1 MSSDRASAPQ
11 AALPK
16 PVVLCVLD
24 GWGHRDDE
32 TENAITPANTPN
44 FQRLWAANPH
54 TFIDTSGV
62 DVGLPQGQMGNSEVG
77 HMNLGAGRIVNQDI
91 RRIDAAVD
99 DGSLATN
106 ARLTGYIE
114 ALKKSDGTCHL
125 LGLLSPGG
133 VHSHQDHLIKLA
145 EIVAAAGIPVSIHM
159 FLDGRDTPPESA
171 AGFVS
176 EFALQAEA
184 IAGVS
189 LATMCGRFF
198 AMDRDQRWDRVEKAY
213 NLIVSATGNATD
225 DAIAAIRASYA
236 AGTTDE
242 FVEPMALNGYSGV
255 QDGDGVLMGNFR
267 SDRAREILQ
276 ALLDPGFDG
285 FTRNRVAAFAGALG
299 VTEYSTAHNAYM
311 GTMFPPASLDNILAG
326 LIADSGKKQLRI
338 AETEK
343 YAHVTFFFNGGEE
356 VPFPGED
363 RVLIPSPKVA
373 TYDLQPEM
381 SAHEVTDRLVGAIEA
396 GTYDFILVNYANP
409 DMVGHTGILAAAQI
423 AIQTVDACVD
433 RLASAVEAADGSLL
447 ITADH
452 GNAETMRDAETG
464 APHTAHTLNV
474 VPAVLVN
481 APDNVQE
488 MRNGRLADIAPTLL
502 HLMQIEQPAEMT
514 GVSLIGTPGASANR
528 ATNPAATSSEDRVSA

>member
-1 MSSDRASAPQ
+1 MSSDRAPAPN

-24 GWGHRDDE
+24 GWGHRDDQ

-44 FQRLWAANPH
+44 FQRLWANSPH
-54 TFIDTSGV
+54 TYIDTSGV

-91 RRIDAAVD
+91 RRIDAAIE
-99 DGSLATN
+99 DGSLAAN
-106 ARLTGYIE
+106 AALAGFID
-114 ALKKSDGTCHL
+114 ALKTSGGTCHL

-133 VHSHQDHLIKLA
+133 VHSHQDHLVKLA
-145 EIVAAAGIPVSIHM
+145 EIVAGAGIPVAIHM

-171 AGFVS
+171 AGYVS
-176 EFALQAEA
+176 AFTRQTDA

-189 LATMCGRFF
+189 LATLCGRFF

-213 NLIVSATGNATD
+213 NLIISGAGAASD
-225 DAIAAIRASYA
+225 DAVAAIQASYA
-236 AGTTDE
+236 AGITDE
-242 FVEPMALNGYSGV
+242 FVEPLALNGYAGV
-255 QDGDGVLMGNFR
+255 GDGDGVLMGNFR

-285 FTRNRVAAFAGALG
+285 FARSPVAAFSAALG
-299 VTEYSTAHNAYM
+299 VTEYSTAHNAFM
-311 GTMFPPASLDNILAG
+311 GTMFPPDSLDNILAG
-326 LIADSGKKQLRI
+326 LVAAAGKKQLRI

-356 VPFPGED
+356 APFPGED
-363 RVLIPSPKVA
+363 RVLVASPKVA

-381 SAHEVTDRLVGAIEA
+381 SAREVTDRLVEAVEA

-409 DMVGHTGILAAAQI
+409 DMVGHTGILEAAEI
-423 AIQTVDACVD
+423 AIRTVDECVG
-433 RLASAVEAADGSLL
+433 RLATAVEQAGGSLL

-464 APHTAHTLNV
+464 APHTAHTLNA

-481 APDNVQE
+481 APVGIDE
-488 MRNGRLADIAPTLL
+488 MRTGRLADIAPTLL
-502 HLMQIEQPAEMT
+502 ELMKIDQPTEMT
-514 GVSLIGTPGASANR
+514 GVSLIGPADT
-528 ATNPAATSSEDRVSA
+528 ATTLSEARVSA

>member
-1 MSSDRASAPQ
+1 MSSERASAPHP
-11 AALPK
+11 ALPK

-32 TENAITPANTPN
+32 SENAITPANTPN
-44 FQRLWAANPH
+44 FQRLWATNPH

-91 RRIDAAVD
+91 RRIDAAVE

-106 ARLTGYIE
+106 PALIAYID
-114 ALKKSDGTCHL
+114 ALKASGGTCHL

-133 VHSHQDHLIKLA
+133 VHSHQEHLIKLA
-145 EIVAAAGIPVSIHM
+145 EILANSGIPVSIHM

-176 EFALQAEA
+176 EFAQQTAS
-184 IAGVS
+184 IDGVS

-213 NLIVSATGNATD
+213 NLIVSATGTATD
-225 DAIAAIRASYA
+225 DTVAAIRASYA
-236 AGTTDE
+236 AGITDE
-242 FVEPMALNGYSGV
+242 FIEPMALNGYAGV
-255 QDGDGVLMGNFR
+255 RDGDGVLMGNFR

-276 ALLDPGFDG
+276 ALLDPGFEG
-285 FTRNRVAAFAGALG
+285 FARTRIGAFKAALG
-299 VTEYSTAHNAYM
+299 VTEYSTAHNAFM
-311 GTMFPPASLDNILAG
+311 ATMFPPASLDNILAG
-326 LIADSGKKQLRI
+326 LVADAGKKQLRI

-356 VPFPGED
+356 TPFPGED

-381 SAHEVTDRLVGAIEA
+381 SAHEVTDRLVEAIGA
-396 GTYDFILVNYANP
+396 GSYDFILVNYANP
-409 DMVGHTGILAAAQI
+409 DMVGHTGILEAAEIAIRTVDDCIGRLAAA
-423 AIQTVDACVD
+423 
-433 RLASAVEAADGSLL
+433 VETAGGSLL

-464 APHTAHTLNV
+464 VPHTAHTLNV

-481 APDNVQE
+481 APVDVHAL
-488 MRNGRLADIAPTLL
+488 RNGRLADIAPTLL
-502 HLMQIEQPAEMT
+502 QLMKIDQPAEMT
-514 GVSLIGTPGASANR
+514 GVSLIDTS
-528 ATNPAATSSEDRVSA
+528 TDTAAKISEERVSA

>member
-1 MSSDRASAPQ
+1 MSSDRASVRHPAM
-11 AALPK
+11 PK

-44 FQRLWAANPH
+44 FQRLWKSNPH
-54 TFIDTSGV
+54 TFIDTSGI

-91 RRIDAAVD
+91 RRIDAAIE

-106 ARLTGYIE
+106 TALTGYIDT
-114 ALKKSDGTCHL
+114 LKNSGGTCHL

-133 VHSHQDHLIKLA
+133 VHSHQDHLAKLA
-145 EIVAAAGIPVSIHM
+145 EIIANSGIPVSIHM

-176 EFALQAEA
+176 EFAKQ
-184 IAGVS
+184 IDTIPGVS
-189 LATMCGRFF
+189 LSTLCGRFF

-213 NLIVSATGNATD
+213 NLIVSGNGDATD
-225 DAIAAIRASYA
+225 DAVAAIRASYD
-236 AGTTDE
+236 AGVTDE
-242 FVEPMALNGYSGV
+242 FVEPMALNGYAGV

-276 ALLDPGFDG
+276 ALLDPAFEGFAR
-285 FTRNRVAAFAGALG
+285 TRVASFSAALG
-299 VTEYSTAHNAYM
+299 VTEYSTAHNAFM
-311 GTMFPPASLDNILAG
+311 ETMFPPASLENILAG
-326 LIADSGKKQLRI
+326 LVADSGKKQLRI

-356 VPFPGED
+356 TPFAGED
-363 RVLIPSPKVA
+363 RILIPSPKVA

-381 SAHEVTDRLVGAIEA
+381 SAHEVTDRLVEAIGAD
-396 GTYDFILVNYANP
+396 TYDFVLVNYANP
-409 DMVGHTGILAAAQI
+409 DMVGHTGILEAAEI
-423 AIQTVDACVD
+423 AIRTVDDCIG
-433 RLASAVEAADGSLL
+433 RLATAVETAGGSLL

-464 APHTAHTLNV
+464 APHTAHTLNM

-481 APDNVQE
+481 APAEVQAL
-488 MRNGRLADIAPTLL
+488 RNGRLADIAPTLL
-502 HLMQIEQPAEMT
+502 QLMKIDQPAEMT
-514 GVSLIGTPGASANR
+514 GVSLIEAADN
-528 ATNPAATSSEDRVSA
+528 AATMSEERVSA

>member
-1 MSSDRASAPQ
+1 MSSDRASAPR

-44 FQRLWAANPH
+44 FQRLWAKSPH
-54 TFIDTSGV
+54 TYIDTSGV

-91 RRIDAAVD
+91 RRIDAAIE
-99 DGSLATN
+99 DGSLAGNT
-106 ARLTGYIE
+106 ALAGYID
-114 ALKKSDGTCHL
+114 ALRTSGGTCHL
-125 LGLLSPGG
+125 LGLVSPGG

-145 EIVAAAGIPVSIHM
+145 EIMAGAGIPVAIHM

-176 EFALQAEA
+176 EFARQTDA
-184 IAGVS
+184 IAGAS
-189 LATMCGRFF
+189 LATLCGRFF

-213 NLIVSATGNATD
+213 NLIVSATGTATD
-225 DAIAAIRASYA
+225 DAVAAIRASYA
-236 AGTTDE
+236 AGITDE
-242 FVEPMALNGYSGV
+242 FVEPMALNGYAGV

-276 ALLDPGFDG
+276 ALLDPGFEG
-285 FTRNRVAAFAGALG
+285 FERSRIAAFSAALG
-299 VTEYSTAHNAYM
+299 VTEYSTAHNSYM
-311 GTMFPPASLDNILAG
+311 ETMFPPASLNNILAG
-326 LIADSGKKQLRI
+326 LVADAGKKQLRI

-356 VPFPGED
+356 APFPGED
-363 RVLIPSPKVA
+363 RILIPSPKVA

-381 SAHEVTDRLVGAIEA
+381 SAHEVTDRLVAAVEA

-409 DMVGHTGILAAAQI
+409 DMVGHTGILEAAET
-423 AIQTVDACVD
+423 AIQTVDDCIG
-433 RLASAVEAADGSLL
+433 RLATAVEKAGGSLL

-481 APDNVQE
+481 PPHGIDK

-502 HLMQIEQPAEMT
+502 HLMQIDQPAEMT
-514 GVSLIGTPGASANR
+514 GVSLIGTTDA
-528 ATNPAATSSEDRVSA
+528 AATLSESRVTA

>member
-1 MSSDRASAPQ
+1 MSSDRASVPHAD
-11 AALPK
+11 LPK

-44 FQRLWAANPH
+44 FQRLWAASPH
-54 TFIDTSGV
+54 TFIETSGI

-91 RRIDAAVD
+91 RRIDAAVE

-106 ARLTGYIE
+106 TALTGYID
-114 ALKKSDGTCHL
+114 ALKASGGTCHL

-133 VHSHQDHLIKLA
+133 VHSHQDHVVKLVDIIA
-145 EIVAAAGIPVSIHM
+145 NEGIPVSIHM

-176 EFALQAEA
+176 EFARQIET

-213 NLIVSATGNATD
+213 NLIISATGTPTD
-225 DAIAAIRASYA
+225 DAVAAIRKSYA
-236 AGTTDE
+236 AGITDE
-242 FVEPMALNGYSGV
+242 FMEPTALNGYAGV
-255 QDGDGVLMGNFR
+255 QDGDGVLMSNFR

-276 ALLDPGFDG
+276 ALLDPDFDG
-285 FTRNRVAAFAGALG
+285 FARTRVAAFKAALG
-299 VTEYSTAHNAYM
+299 VTEYSAAHNAYM
-311 GTMFPPASLDNILAG
+311 ETMFPAVSLDNILAG
-326 LIADSGKKQLRI
+326 LVADAGKKQLRI

-356 VPFPGED
+356 TPFPGED
-363 RVLIPSPKVA
+363 RVLIPSPRVA

-381 SAHEVTDRLVGAIEA
+381 SAHEVTDRLIEVIEA

-409 DMVGHTGILAAAQI
+409 DMVGHTGILEAAQI
-423 AIQTVDACVD
+423 AIRTVDDCIAL
-433 RLASAVEAADGSLL
+433 LATAVEAAGGALL

-481 APDNVQE
+481 APNDVHE
-488 MRNGRLADIAPTLL
+488 LRNGRLADIAPTLL
-502 HLMQIEQPAEMT
+502 HLMQIDQPAEMT
-514 GVSLIGTPGASANR
+514 GVSLIKT
-528 ATNPAATSSEDRVSA
+528 TDTAATLSEERVSA

>member
-1 MSSDRASAPQ
+1 MSSDRASVPPAD
-11 AALPK
+11 LPK

-44 FQRLWAANPH
+44 FQRLWAASPH

-91 RRIDAAVD
+91 RRIDAAIE

-106 ARLTGYIE
+106 TALTDYTE
-114 ALKKSDGTCHL
+114 ALKASGGTCHL

-133 VHSHQDHLIKLA
+133 VHSHQDHLVKLA
-145 EIVAAAGIPVSIHM
+145 EIVANRGIPVSIHM

-176 EFALQAEA
+176 EFARRIEA

-213 NLIVSATGNATD
+213 NLIVSASGTASD
-225 DAIAAIRASYA
+225 DAVGAIRTSYA
-236 AGTTDE
+236 AGVTDE
-242 FVEPMALNGYSGV
+242 FVEPVVLNGYAGA

-276 ALLDPGFDG
+276 ALLDPGFEG
-285 FTRNRVAAFAGALG
+285 FARPRIAAFKAALG
-299 VTEYSTAHNAYM
+299 VTEYSTAHNAFM
-311 GTMFPPASLDNILAG
+311 GTMFPPAALENILAG
-326 LIADSGKKQLRI
+326 LVADAGRKQLRI

-356 VPFPGED
+356 TPFPGED

-381 SAHEVTDRLVGAIEA
+381 SAHEVTDRLVEAIGA

-409 DMVGHTGILAAAQI
+409 DMVGHTGILEAAQI
-423 AIQTVDACVD
+423 AIRTVDDCIA
-433 RLASAVEAADGSLL
+433 RLATAVETAGGCLL

-452 GNAETMRDAETG
+452 GNAETMRDSETG

-481 APDNVQE
+481 APAGVGQL
-488 MRNGRLADIAPTLL
+488 RNGRLADIAPTLL
-502 HLMQIEQPAEMT
+502 DLMQIDQPAEMT
-514 GVSLIGTPGASANR
+514 GVSLIETAD
-528 ATNPAATSSEDRVSA
+528 TAATKSEERVSA

>member
-1 MSSDRASAPQ
+1 M
-11 AALPK
+11 PK

-32 TENAITPANTPN
+32 SENAITPANTPN
-44 FQRLWAANPH
+44 FQRLWNTNPH

-91 RRIDAAVD
+91 RRIDAAIEA
-99 DGSLATN
+99 GSLGENTA
-106 ARLTGYIE
+106 LTGYIDT
-114 ALKKSDGTCHL
+114 LKASGGTCHL

-133 VHSHQDHLIKLA
+133 VHSHQDHLAKLA
-145 EIVAAAGIPVSIHM
+145 EILANSGIPVSIHM

-176 EFALQAEA
+176 EFAKQ
-184 IAGVS
+184 IDNIPGVALS
-189 LATMCGRFF
+189 TMCGRFF

-213 NLIVSATGNATD
+213 NLIVSGNGSTTG
-225 DAIAAIRASYA
+225 DAVAAIRASYD
-236 AGTTDE
+236 AGVSDE
-242 FVEPMALNGYSGV
+242 FVEPVALNGYDGV

-276 ALLDPGFDG
+276 ALLDPDFNGFAR
-285 FTRNRVAAFAGALG
+285 TRVATFRAALG
-299 VTEYSTAHNAYM
+299 VTEYSTAHNAFM
-311 GTMFPPASLDNILAG
+311 ETMFPPASLDNILAG
-326 LIADSGKKQLRI
+326 LVAEAGKKQLRI

-356 VPFPGED
+356 TPFEGED
-363 RVLIPSPKVA
+363 RVLISSPKVA

-381 SAHEVTDRLVGAIEA
+381 SAHEVTDRLVEAIGD
-396 GTYDFILVNYANP
+396 GTYDFVLVNYANP
-409 DMVGHTGILAAAQI
+409 DMVGHTGILAAAEI
-423 AIQTVDACVD
+423 AIRTVDECIG
-433 RLASAVEAADGSLL
+433 RLATAVETAGGSLL

-464 APHTAHTLNV
+464 APHTAHTLNM

-481 APDNVQE
+481 APANVRAL
-488 MRNGRLADIAPTLL
+488 RNGRLADIAPTLL
-502 HLMQIEQPAEMT
+502 QLLRIEQPAEMT
-514 GVSLIGTPGASANR
+514 GVSLIEGTD
-528 ATNPAATSSEDRVSA
+528 TAATLSEERVSA

>member
-1 MSSDRASAPQ
+1 MSSDRASVRH
-11 AALPK
+11 AAMPK

-32 TENAITPANTPN
+32 SENAITPANTPN
-44 FQRLWAANPH
+44 FQRLWKSNPH

-91 RRIDAAVD
+91 RRIDAAIE

-106 ARLTGYIE
+106 TALAGYTNT
-114 ALKKSDGTCHL
+114 LKTSGGTCHL

-133 VHSHQDHLIKLA
+133 VHSHQDHLVKLA
-145 EIVAAAGIPVSIHM
+145 EIMANSGIPVSIHM

-176 EFALQAEA
+176 EFAKQVDT
-184 IAGVS
+184 IPGVS
-189 LATMCGRFF
+189 LSTMCGRFF
-198 AMDRDQRWDRVEKAY
+198 AMDRDQRWNRVEKAY
-213 NLIVSATGNATD
+213 NLIVSANGDTTD
-225 DAIAAIRASYA
+225 DAVAAIRASYD
-236 AGTTDE
+236 AGITDE
-242 FVEPMALNGYSGV
+242 FVEPVALKGYAGV

-276 ALLDPGFDG
+276 ALLDPAFEGFAR
-285 FTRNRVAAFAGALG
+285 TRVATFGAAIG
-299 VTEYSTAHNAYM
+299 VTEYSTAHNEFM
-311 GTMFPPASLDNILAG
+311 DTMFPPASLENILAG
-326 LIADSGKKQLRI
+326 LVADAGKKQLRI

-356 VPFPGED
+356 TPFAGED

-381 SAHEVTDRLVGAIEA
+381 SAHEVTDRLVEAIGA
-396 GTYDFILVNYANP
+396 GTYDFVLVNYANP
-409 DMVGHTGILAAAQI
+409 DMVGHTGILEAAEI
-423 AIQTVDACVD
+423 AIRTVDDCIG
-433 RLASAVEAADGSLL
+433 RLATAVETAGGSLL

-464 APHTAHTLNV
+464 APHTAHTLNM

-481 APDNVQE
+481 APAEVQAL
-488 MRNGRLADIAPTLL
+488 RNGRLADIAPTLL
-502 HLMQIEQPAEMT
+502 QLMKIDQPAEMT
-514 GVSLIGTPGASANR
+514 GKSLIETAD
-528 ATNPAATSSEDRVSA
+528 TAATISEERVSA

>member
-1 MSSDRASAPQ
+1 MSSDRASVPRPTM
-11 AALPK
+11 PK

-44 FQRLWAANPH
+44 FQRLWATSPH
-54 TFIDTSGV
+54 TYIETSGV

-91 RRIDAAVD
+91 RRIDAAVE

-106 ARLTGYIE
+106 TALASYIDT
-114 ALKKSDGTCHL
+114 LKASGGTCHL

-133 VHSHQDHLIKLA
+133 VHSHQGHLVKLA
-145 EIVAAAGIPVSIHM
+145 EIVANAGIPVAMHM

-176 EFALQAEA
+176 EFARQIEP
-184 IAGVS
+184 ITGVS

-213 NLIVSATGNATD
+213 NLIVSANGTATN
-225 DAIAAIRASYA
+225 DAVAAIRASYA
-236 AGTTDE
+236 AEITDE
-242 FVEPMALNGYSGV
+242 FVEPVALNGYAGV

-276 ALLDPGFDG
+276 ALLDPGFEG
-285 FTRNRVAAFAGALG
+285 FARARVAAFKAALG
-299 VTEYSTAHNAYM
+299 MTEYSTAHNAYM
-311 GTMFPPASLDNILAG
+311 GTMFASASLDNILAG
-326 LIADSGKKQLRI
+326 LVADAGKKQLRI

-356 VPFPGED
+356 TPFPGED
-363 RVLIPSPKVA
+363 RVLIPSPKVT

-381 SAHEVTDRLVGAIEA
+381 SAHEVTDRLVEAIGA

-409 DMVGHTGILAAAQI
+409 DMVGHTGILEAAEI
-423 AIQTVDACVD
+423 AIRTVDECIG
-433 RLASAVEAADGSLL
+433 RLTAAVETAGGSLL

-481 APDNVQE
+481 APANVHAL
-488 MRNGRLADIAPTLL
+488 RNGRLADIAPTLL
-502 HLMQIEQPAEMT
+502 HLMQIDQPADMT
-514 GVSLIGTPGASANR
+514 GVSLIETAP
-528 ATNPAATSSEDRVSA
+528 TAATISEARVSA